1 LKPHLLIF
9 SVAEVIF
16 LPIEIV
22 ISVDDRVM
30 NRLKKK
36 GIDESILKKDLEE
49 VVKVIDKVKPSR
61 VKKEAGS

>member
-1 LKPHLLIF
+1 MKPHLLIF

-49 VVKVIDKVKPSR
+49 VVKVIDKIKPSR

>member
-1 LKPHLLIF
+1 
-9 SVAEVIF
+9 

-61 VKKEAGS
+61 VKREAEA